1 MFHAKEY
8 EIVTTQEGA
17 LVFAIKS
24 CGNEPD
30 MPILIYDGGN
40 HATFYRTSDDVM
52 LLDYI
57 SSEVQNQLKKSKFIL
72 VAEID
77 YKKDVVI
84 RDYKVRVKVFK
95 ENPFTDGLK

>member
-1 MFHAKEY
+1 MIHAKEY

-17 LVFAIKS
+17 LVFVIKP

-30 MPILIYDGGN
+30 LPILIYDGGN

-57 SSEVQNQLKKSKFIL
+57 SSEVQSQLNKSKFIL
-72 VAEID
+72 VTELDSDKGQI
-77 YKKDVVI
+77 I
-84 RDYKVRVKVFK
+84 RDYKARVKIFRS
-95 ENPFTDGLK
+95 NPFTDGLK